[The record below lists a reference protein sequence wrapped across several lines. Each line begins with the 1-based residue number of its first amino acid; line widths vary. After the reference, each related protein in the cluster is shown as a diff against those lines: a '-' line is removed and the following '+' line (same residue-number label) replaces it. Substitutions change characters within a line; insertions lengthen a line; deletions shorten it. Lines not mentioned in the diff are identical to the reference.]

1 MYNGGSCGGV
11 AGVGAALGE
20 TPVDGRYVSKALT
33 CDLLTNSARFSITG
47 ASRWSSP
54 GHPTESG
61 FRELDA
67 HFQNGYLSQTTV
79 WSPV

>member
-54 GHPTESG
+54 
-61 FRELDA
+61 
-67 HFQNGYLSQTTV
+67 
-79 WSPV
+79 